1 MTPKTMKL
9 TLKQNLF
16 IVAVTALV
24 LPLYALFVTGLL
36 VIVALGLT
44 WALFVSPATV
54 YNILREHIEDRSKLK

>member
-1 MTPKTMKL
+1 MKL

-24 LPLYALFVTGLL
+24 LPLYVLFLAGLFV
-36 VIVALGLT
+36 VVALGLT

-54 YNILREHIEDRSKLK
+54 YNNIREHIEDRIKLK

>member
-1 MTPKTMKL
+1 MKL

-24 LPLYALFVTGLL
+24 LPLYALFVAGLML
-36 VIVALGLT
+36 IVALGMT

-54 YNILREHIEDRSKLK
+54 YNGIRAFIEDRIKLKG